1 MTMMKIATIIIKRIK
16 IKRKDEDDNIAD
28 STNVVEEGGKNM
40 LDIKEENKDP
50 EYMQGYI

>member
-1 MTMMKIATIIIKRIK
+1 MIFLFR
-16 IKRKDEDDNIAD
+16 RKDEDDNSIIAD
-28 STNVVEEGGKNM
+28 STNVVEEAGKNM